1 MDPPSSVCGAVIGG
15 EGVRYFTISDVS
27 QAQLERYARRK
38 GVSDRELASFLKD
51 MGY

>member
-15 EGVRYFTISDVS
+15 KGVKYFTVNAVS
-27 QAQLERYARRK
+27 QTQLSQYAKRK
-38 GVSDRELASFLKD
+38 GMSESYLASFLGD